1 MGHPIGNF
9 PTNCLLQFA
18 LSMEELVQSVAYA
31 YWEHPVLRGSLEW
44 SCDDSVV
51 PTGVGQSSIG

>member
-1 MGHPIGNF
+1 
-9 PTNCLLQFA
+9 
-18 LSMEELVQSVAYA
+18 MEELVQSVAYA